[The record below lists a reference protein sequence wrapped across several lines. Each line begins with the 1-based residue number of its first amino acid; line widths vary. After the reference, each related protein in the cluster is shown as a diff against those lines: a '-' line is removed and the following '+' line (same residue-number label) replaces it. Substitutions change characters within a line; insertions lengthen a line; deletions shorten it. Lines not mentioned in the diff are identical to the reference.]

1 MKIALDA
8 MGGDHA
14 PNVTIKG
21 ALDAL
26 KLYPDIEHLY
36 LVGDTAAIEKE
47 MVACGLTDPRATIV
61 HAPEV
66 VSMDESGAKSLRKK
80 KKSSVSIATSMVKSG
95 DADAVISAGNTGAA
109 VAAATVKLRTLK
121 GVERAGIASAIPNEH
136 GICQILDAGA
146 NPEAKPSH
154 LITYAVMGSVYAK
167 TVLGVEKPRVGLMSN
182 GEEDEKGTSFT
193 KETFSLLK
201 DLQATGHAPYE
212 FVGNVE
218 GHDLFETKLDVVLCD
233 GFTGNIILKSCEA
246 TAKAMSKW
254 LKLEFKRSVFRILGA
269 SMAKGAFK
277 AVKKKSSY
285 EYVGGSPL
293 LGVNGVCII
302 GHGSSSA
309 LAIQNAIRVARE
321 TVTSG
326 VNPHIENELAKI
338 NGAVEDSPESK

>member
-1 MKIALDA
+1 M
-8 MGGDHA
+8 
-14 PNVTIKG
+14 
-21 ALDAL
+21 
-26 KLYPDIEHLY
+26 
-36 LVGDTAAIEKE
+36 VGDSALLEKE
-47 MVACGLTDPRATIV
+47 IAAQQLTDPRATIL

-66 VSMDESGAKSLRKK
+66 VEMDESGAKTLRKK
-80 KKSSVSIATSMVKSG
+80 KKSSISIATDLVKAG
-95 DADAVISAGNTGAA
+95 DADAVVSAGNTGAA
-109 VAAATVKLRTLK
+109 VAAATVKLRTLQ
-121 GVERAGIASAIPNEH
+121 GVDRAGIASAIPNEH

-146 NPEAKPSH
+146 NPEAKPQH
-154 LITYAVMGSVYAK
+154 LITYAIMGAVYAK
-167 TVLGVEKPRVGLMSN
+167 TVLGVKAPRIGLMSN

-193 KETFSLLK
+193 KETFALLK
-201 DLQATGHAPYE
+201 ELDATGQAPFE

-254 LKLEFKRSVFRILGA
+254 LKLEFKRSPFRILGA
-269 SMAKGAFK
+269 AMAQGAFK

-321 TVTSG
+321 TVSLK
-326 VNPHIENELAKI
+326 VNPHIEEELTKI
-338 NGAVEDSPESK
+338 SSQLSERNPE